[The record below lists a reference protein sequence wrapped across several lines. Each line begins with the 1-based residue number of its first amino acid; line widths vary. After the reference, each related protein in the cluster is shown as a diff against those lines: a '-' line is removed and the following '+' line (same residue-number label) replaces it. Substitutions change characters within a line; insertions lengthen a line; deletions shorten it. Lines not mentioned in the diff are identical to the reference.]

1 MDPLREAAQ
10 TIRAY
15 VDPLSDQCLVPSPDP
30 SGLRYVQVSLL
41 ELARDQLT
49 VLEQLL
55 DGRLQGPPEFM
66 LPIGLSSSVDRTI
79 QCGDQVY
86 EWRQLAAVMVAAD
99 HLLQFL
105 GDDVLQRKQDAQRS

>member
-10 TIRAY
+10 AIRAY

-41 ELARDQLT
+41 ALARDQLI

-55 DGRLQGPPEFM
+55 DGRLQEQPGFT

-79 QCGDQVY
+79 QCGDHVY

-105 GDDVLQRKQDAQRS
+105 GDEGLQREWDSARP